1 MLRHVY
7 IGIRLFLC
15 SFNIYKSWKDVSEQ
29 LCLYVACLLP
39 DLCQHIVDAALLG
52 QNVGREDPT
61 GDEDGLSVGRWD
73 YFDNGTG
80 QASAPAGS
88 LK

>member
-1 MLRHVY
+1 MPLY
-7 IGIRLFLC
+7 SLFA
-15 SFNIYKSWKDVSEQ
+15 WKF
-29 LCLYVACLLP
+29 
-39 DLCQHIVDAALLG
+39 CQYIVDAALLG

-80 QASAPAGS
+80 QTSAPAGS